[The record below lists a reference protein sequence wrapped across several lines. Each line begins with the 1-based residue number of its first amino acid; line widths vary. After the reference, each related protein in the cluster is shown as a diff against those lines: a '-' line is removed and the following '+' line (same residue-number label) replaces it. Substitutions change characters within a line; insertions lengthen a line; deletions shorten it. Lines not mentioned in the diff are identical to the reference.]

1 MHVVVDSACIVF
13 FEVTVLRFP
22 FSLATI
28 EFFVV
33 EIRHEICFYVIYHF
47 VQRSHETV
55 EIFLV
60 QENFMAFVAISV
72 FPASALRDRDEVV
85 VSFGFFDI
93 QEIRAAFPGSY
104 ALGKYA
110 FFLLAVARL
119 VITATKA
126 ATEAATPVI
135 AATEAATPVIAATV
149 TVAETIVAIPKAA
162 TVALVSATVAVAITK
177 VVVSPFKM
185 PEFHLSNCFM
195 KKNL

>member
-135 AATEAATPVIAATV
+135 AATV